1 MSTASSNGMI
11 ALASFYLKHTIL
23 LAVFFLMSIVR
34 NLQFVYHKACLRFY
48 SMAYYPNKTPQVI
61 RDDVVKLSKIPK
73 RVSCIVNLR
82 ADDDENGGIEGLVAD
97 ISELA
102 AWCLSAGIPSL
113 TIYEYNGVIKS
124 GISELQ
130 RYIQRNLRS
139 YFGMPIPNFSIK
151 VPHSN
156 ITLTMSDEASAPD
169 LEISLLSRVD
179 GKPTIVELTKTMSEL
194 TANHELSVSD
204 ITVKLIDEE
213 ICELVGLEP
222 DLLICFGPVLDLQ
235 DYPPW
240 HIRLTEMYWEP
251 DNNNVNYA
259 VFIRALKKYSHSK
272 ANLGK

>member
-1 MSTASSNGMI
+1 
-11 ALASFYLKHTIL
+11 
-23 LAVFFLMSIVR
+23 MSIVR
-34 NLQFVYHKACLRFY
+34 NIQFVYHKACLRFY

-73 RVSCIVNLR
+73 RLSCIVNLR
-82 ADDDENGGIEGLVAD
+82 SDDEENGGIEGLIAD

-113 TIYEYNGVIKS
+113 TIYEYNGVVKNSIP
-124 GISELQ
+124 ELQ
-130 RYIQRNLRS
+130 RYVSRNLRS
-139 YFGMPIPNFSIK
+139 YFGVSVPNFIIK

-156 ITLTMSDEASAPD
+156 ITITVGDEAAEPD
-169 LEISLLSRVD
+169 LEISLLSRID

-194 TANHELSVSD
+194 TSSQELEVGE

-213 ICELVGLEP
+213 ICALVGPEP

-259 VFIRALKKYSHSK
+259 VFLRALNKFAFSK
-272 ANLGK
+272 ANLGR

>member
-1 MSTASSNGMI
+1 MAQ
-11 ALASFYLKHTIL
+11 ASFYSKHTIL
-23 LAVFFLMSIVR
+23 LAVFFLMSIIR

-61 RDDVVKLSKIPK
+61 RDDVANLSKIPR

-82 ADDDENGGIEGLVAD
+82 ADDDENGGLEGLIAD

-113 TIYEYNGVIKS
+113 TIYEYNGAVKLS
-124 GISELQ
+124 VAELE
-130 RYIQRNLRS
+130 RYVVRNVRS
-139 YFGMPIPNFSIK
+139 YFGVPGPCFTIK

-156 ITLTMSDEASAPD
+156 ITITAGGDPQNMHEALPA

-194 TANHELSVSD
+194 TANHELAVDD
-204 ITVKLIDEE
+204 ISVKLIDEE
-213 ICELVGLEP
+213 ICELVGPEP

-259 VFIRALKKYSHSK
+259 VFIRALKKFSQSK

>member
-1 MSTASSNGMI
+1 MTRAESLP
-11 ALASFYLKHTIL
+11 ALASFYMKHTIL
-23 LAVFFLMSIVR
+23 LALFFLMSIVR
-34 NLQFVYHKACLRFY
+34 NLQFVYNKACLRFY

-61 RDDVVKLSKIPK
+61 RDDVVKLNKIPK
-73 RVSCIVNLR
+73 RISCIINLR
-82 ADDDENGGIEGLVAD
+82 ADEEENGGIEGLIGD

-113 TIYEYNGVIKS
+113 TIYEYNGAIKS
-124 GISELQ
+124 SIPELQ
-130 RYIQRNLRS
+130 RYLTKNLRS
-139 YFGMPIPNFSIK
+139 YFGVSVPTFCIK

-156 ITLTMSDEASAPD
+156 ITLTVGDEGSTPD

-194 TANHELSVSD
+194 TANKELSVND

-222 DLLICFGPVLDLQ
+222 DLLICFNPVLDLQ

-259 VFIRALKKYSHSK
+259 VFIRALKKFSQSK